1 MNDAAPPWL
10 LGYAEAAQLTDRLA
24 DRADHIP
31 MLAAGLIGEA
41 GSIIAELKKEER
53 EREAYPPIG
62 AGWLR
67 KLEIFSGTTF
77 VSSV

>member
-1 MNDAAPPWL
+1 
-10 LGYAEAAQLTDRLA
+10 
-24 DRADHIP
+24 